1 MKKFSPILAV
11 LAMFAAAVACTP
23 EQGGSQ
29 GGGKVKS
36 IEFSASAPAF
46 SLGPKFKW
54 DAQDKIGVFVSS
66 EAYVIEVL
74 QEGSAVKAKGDV
86 MTSEKYFAVTPY
98 LGTETCTDGYIM
110 AEVPSTQE
118 AVKDGISY
126 EALVGVAKT
135 NSTELAFKSAVG
147 LIKMEI
153 SKEEGVRSITLK
165 SKGTESLSGQIKIN
179 AETAK
184 ASIVGGNNSVV
195 LSSDNGL
202 GTGVYYA
209 SVIPATYVDGMEIT
223 LTDEYGRVFSFPT
236 DEFTSVKAGA
246 VLDLGAIDESAEFKT
261 PSYEPVPANL
271 AFKGDGETLQAE
283 LPVQVKGDIEYKAPS
298 WVSSVQA
305 EGKMIVVTAGANTPV
320 QVEDAENGTRA
331 VDDVRYGVVEVSGV
345 GEDGPFTATIYIAQ
359 AAKGAKLI
367 YDSFRGTTLQ
377 EGWKGNLSRSRAWLD
392 GEGLHMVGSGDQN
405 SPYALYWMS
414 DKVRQKYNE
423 AGDCNSFIC
432 SIDIKAD
439 TGCAGII
446 LFNKYGY
453 DTDYNYSLDH
463 QFYRAWSSA
472 NKDDNSGGFYCFNS
486 VSPNAMDNWTG
497 DLSSGWY
504 RLMISNTSWS
514 KDVQPDWGGKYI
526 WSLKEDENGVLQ
538 RDQLLLG
545 GEGGMWW
552 WNDSPQLGMNYGYF
566 GVFSKDT
573 NEMTVRNFTLSFTDK

>member
-1 MKKFSPILAV
+1 MKKYSPILAV

-23 EQGGSQ
+23 EQGGGQ

-36 IEFSASAPAF
+36 LEFSATAPAF
-46 SLGPKFKW
+46 SLGPQFKW
-54 DAQDKIGVFVSS
+54 NAQNKIGVFVSDG
-66 EAYVIEVL
+66 AYVLEVL

-86 MTSEKYFAVTPY
+86 MTSNKYFAITPY
-98 LGTETCTDGYIM
+98 LGTETCADAYIT
-110 AEVPSTQE
+110 AEVPSSQKP
-118 AVKDGISY
+118 VKDGISY
-126 EALVGVAKT
+126 EALVAVAAT
-135 NSTELAFKSAVG
+135 NSTGLAFRSAVG

-153 SKEEGVRSITLK
+153 SKDGGIRSITLR
-165 SKGTESLSGQIKIN
+165 SKGTESLSGQIRIN

-184 ASIVGGNNSVV
+184 SSVAGGNSTVV
-195 LSSDNGL
+195 LASEDGL
-202 GTGVYYA
+202 SAGAYYA
-209 SVIPATYVDGMEIT
+209 SVIPATYVDGIEIT
-223 LTDEYGRVFSFPT
+223 LTDEYGRVYSFST

-298 WVSSVQA
+298 WISSVKA

-320 QVEDAENGTRA
+320 QVADGENGTRE

-345 GEDGPFTATIYIAQ
+345 GDDGPFTATVYVAQ
-359 AAKGAKLI
+359 AAKGAKLV
-367 YDSFRGTTLQ
+367 YDSFRETTLQ
-377 EGWKGNLSRSRAWLD
+377 DGWKGNLTRSEAQID
-392 GEGLHMVGSGDQN
+392 GEGLHMVGTGDYN
-405 SPYALYWMS
+405 NHYALYWMN

-423 AGDCNSFIC
+423 SGDCNRFIC

-446 LFNKYGY
+446 LFNKYGF

-463 QFYRAWSSA
+463 QFYRAWASA
-472 NKDDNSGGFYCFNS
+472 NKDDNTGGFYCFNAT
-486 VSPNAMDNWTG
+486 SPNAMDNWSG

-504 RLMISNTSWS
+504 RLMISNSSWS
-514 KDVQPDWGGKYI
+514 KEVQPDWGGKYI

-538 RDQLLLG
+538 RDQLLHG

-552 WNDSPQLGMNYGYF
+552 WNDNPQLGMNYGYF
-566 GVFSKDT
+566 GVFSKDA
-573 NEMTVRNFTLSFTDK
+573 NKITVRNFTLSFTDK